1 MRGLHPPTVLFFFS
15 SPAVHTLELL
25 TSAQNCA
32 DSICVALLLNKQSN
46 KATQPRTKQKQGGE
60 EKKKKLEVERKEPRP
75 QRRVVCAS
83 QRLAGATARGNNL
96 GKVCGHVGRVL
107 LARLRCEAFEHS
119 QRSRAERPCHASLPS
134 RKALH
139 TAVPHLDHDTHN
151 VVLCLHS
158 TRVWQEVRHTK
169 QTPDEEQRGPSH
181 PPWIVMKGGEYT
193 RGRCAPLFVHSDLHR
208 VCGFCRFQ
216 GGREGSGKVKHGVVI
231 RGLCQN
237 LRQHPKQRP
246 VQASKHSLQCGAVLL
261 RQGRHAFL
269 QRLNSTFAFVPLR
282 CT

>member
-1 MRGLHPPTVLFFFS
+1 MCVCLLVRARVCSLDLSLSLSLSMMCVVFLPPPSCFFFL
-15 SPAVHTLELL
+15 SPAVHTLQLL
-25 TSAQNCA
+25 TSTQNCA

-158 TRVWQEVRHTK
+158 TR
-169 QTPDEEQRGPSH
+169 
-181 PPWIVMKGGEYT
+181 
-193 RGRCAPLFVHSDLHR
+193 
-208 VCGFCRFQ
+208 CGKR
-216 GGREGSGKVKHGVVI
+216 
-231 RGLCQN
+231 
-237 LRQHPKQRP
+237 
-246 VQASKHSLQCGAVLL
+246 
-261 RQGRHAFL
+261 
-269 QRLNSTFAFVPLR
+269 
-282 CT
+282 